1 MEKIIG
7 IPVTL
12 HRTEFLCA
20 SFKENEEEVLCIYK
34 GTPEN
39 FTNEDV
45 IVRIHSGCVTSEV
58 FGMENCD
65 CKWQLERAIEII
77 TVSSAGI
84 IVYLPGQEGK
94 GNGLFNKIRS
104 FELQNVGLRSE
115 DAYEMIG
122 LPSDARQFDFAIQ
135 ILKDFGVKS
144 IKLITNSPAKIMA
157 CVEGGLV
164 VSERIPVVMNNP
176 NKTIRQ
182 LLENKR
188 QHFDHFIHL
197 H

>member
-1 MEKIIG
+1 MNKIIG

-12 HRTEFLCA
+12 HGTEFLCA
-20 SFKENEEEVLCIYK
+20 SFKENEEEALCIYK
-34 GTPEN
+34 GTPAN

-77 TVSSAGI
+77 AVSSAGI

-104 FELQNVGLRSE
+104 FELRTMGLRSA

-122 LPSDARQFDFAIQ
+122 LPSDARQFGFAIQ
-135 ILKDFGVKS
+135 ILRDFGVKS
-144 IKLITNSPAKIMA
+144 IKLITNSPAKIKA
-157 CVEGGLV
+157 CIDGGLV
-164 VSERIPVVMNNP
+164 VSERIPVVMINP
-176 NKTIRQ
+176 NQLIRL

-188 QHFDHFIHL
+188 NNFNHYIN
-197 H
+197 